1 MADVPPWG
9 GGGVGCVQ
17 LEESEFTCAAAV
29 KARKAMEVEI
39 EDLHL
44 QIDDIA
50 KAKTAVRPRGVQS
63 RTRAAEGQRSHDSGS
78 FYAKQGS
85 FPSPGLSAGR
95 VGLHSSASPPLRGL
109 GGGGETE
116 EEASEGPSPCLTTC
130 LWELGHRPQHHK

>member
-50 KAKTAVRPRGVQS
+50 KAKTAVRTHGVQS
-63 RTRAAEGQRSHDSGS
+63 RTRAAEGRWSHASGS
-78 FYAKQGS
+78 FYSKQGS
-85 FPSPGLSAGR
+85 FSSPGLSAGR
-95 VGLHSSASPPLRGL
+95 VGLHSSASPHLQ
-109 GGGGETE
+109 
-116 EEASEGPSPCLTTC
+116 AWEGAAIRRRKPARAHLPV
-130 LWELGHRPQHHK
+130 

>member
-1 MADVPPWG
+1 MADISPWG
-9 GGGVGCVQ
+9 GGGGWLYVQ

-50 KAKTAVRPRGVQS
+50 KAKTAVRTWGVQGQ
-63 RTRAAEGQRSHDSGS
+63 TRRADCGS
-78 FYAKQGS
+78 FYPKQGS

-95 VGLHSSASPPLRGL
+95 IGLHSSASPHLK
-109 GGGGETE
+109 
-116 EEASEGPSPCLTTC
+116 AWEGAARWKRKPARAHLPV
-130 LWELGHRPQHHK
+130 